1 MIALSSSL
9 GSETGFLLISLIMSA
24 SKLLSI
30 CIPAYNRPLWLKRAL
45 ESITIANAESRDDIE
60 IVVTD
65 DSSST
70 ECESV
75 TQEVL
80 QNWSGSWKYIY
91 NQPRLGM
98 AKNWNYSIQVA
109 SGEYVLVLHD
119 DDFLLPNAITKIV
132 QVIQRY
138 QKQFSVFLF
147 GVNVVN
153 ESKKIIKTQRFR
165 QDQYLFPQQAIQR
178 LMSNSSFVR
187 FPALV
192 INRNIFEKVGYF
204 NNQIGSIADIEMWI
218 RVFSQYGV
226 FCASDVTCGYT
237 VHESALTTQ
246 MFNQEI
252 IKKILYLFDLVDQ
265 LEILDQE
272 TLARCKSDFLHQ
284 FILAG
289 TYRQLREKKFSDAK
303 KVMSLFE
310 FEPIQDLRGSSKW
323 FLLRQLFKITLFFAR
338 F

>member
-1 MIALSSSL
+1 
-9 GSETGFLLISLIMSA
+9 MSA

-132 QVIQRY
+132 KVIQRY
-138 QKQFSVFLF
+138 KKQFSVFLF

-153 ESKKIIKTQRFR
+153 ESEKIIKTQGFR
-165 QDQYLFPQQAIQR
+165 EDQDLLPQQAIQK

-192 INRNIFEKVGYF
+192 INRDLFEKVGYF
-204 NNQIGSIADIEMWI
+204 NEKIGGVADLEMWI
-218 RVFSQYGV
+218 RIFSKHSIL
-226 FCASDVTCGYT
+226 CLSETTAAYT
-237 VHESALTTQ
+237 VHEAALTTD
-246 MFNQEI
+246 MFNEEVI
-252 IKKILYLFDLVDQ
+252 EKLLHLFRLVDDLNI
-265 LEILDQE
+265 LEQRVFED
-272 TLARCKSDFLHQ
+272 CKSNFFHQ

-289 TYRQLREKKFSDAK
+289 TYRQLKQGHYPEAVKIIDLFQND
-303 KVMSLFE
+303 SLELNRPSLKWQTIRFL
-310 FEPIQDLRGSSKW
+310 FQLILRLYNVYS
-323 FLLRQLFKITLFFAR
+323 
-338 F
+338 

>member
-1 MIALSSSL
+1 
-9 GSETGFLLISLIMSA
+9 MSA

-45 ESITIANAESRDDIE
+45 ESITITNAESRENIE
-60 IVVTD
+60 IIVTD

-70 ECESV
+70 ECESI

-80 QNWSGSWKYIY
+80 QNWSGSWKYVY

-119 DDFLLPNAITKIV
+119 DDFLVPDAITKIV
-132 QVIQRY
+132 EVIQRY
-138 QKQFSVFLF
+138 KKQFSVFLF

-153 ESKKIIKTQRFR
+153 ESKKTIKTQEFR
-165 QDQYLFPQQAIQR
+165 KNQYLFPEQAIQK

-187 FPALV
+187 FPALI
-192 INRNIFEKVGYF
+192 INRNIFEELGYF
-204 NNQIGSIADIEMWI
+204 DDKIGSIADIEMWI
-218 RVFSQYGV
+218 RVFRQYGV
-226 FCASDVTCGYT
+226 FCASDITCAYT

-252 IKKILYLFDLVDQ
+252 IKKILYLFDVVDT
-265 LEILDQE
+265 LEVLDQE

-289 TYRQLREKKFSDAK
+289 TYRQLRQKKFSDAK
-303 KVMSLFE
+303 KVMSLFK
-310 FEPIQDLRGSSKW
+310 FEPIQDIKVSFKW
-323 FLLRQLFKITLFFAR
+323 FFLRQAFRVIILVYSLHF
-338 F
+338 